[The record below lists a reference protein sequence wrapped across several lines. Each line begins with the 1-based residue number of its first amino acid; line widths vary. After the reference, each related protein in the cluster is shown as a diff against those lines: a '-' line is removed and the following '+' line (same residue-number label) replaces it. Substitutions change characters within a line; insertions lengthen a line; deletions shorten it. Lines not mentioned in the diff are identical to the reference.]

1 MTWWTKTKN
10 FVIKYWQLL
19 VASVIAIVFYILGRS
34 KDTKRQEV
42 ELAEKK
48 AELEKQKTKKVLEG
62 WQEKNKE
69 RHDSMVKNILDFEKK
84 KEKIL
89 KDANQI
95 NTEDYLKSKGIKR
108 EE

>member
-48 AELEKQKTKKVLEG
+48 AERGLGE
-62 WQEKNKE
+62 
-69 RHDSMVKNILDFEKK
+69 
-84 KEKIL
+84 
-89 KDANQI
+89 
-95 NTEDYLKSKGIKR
+95 
-108 EE
+108 

>member
-69 RHDSMVKNILDFEKK
+69 RHDSMVKNILDFEEK

>member
-48 AELEKQKTKKVLEG
+48 AELEKQKTKK
-62 WQEKNKE
+62 
-69 RHDSMVKNILDFEKK
+69 S
-84 KEKIL
+84 
-89 KDANQI
+89 
-95 NTEDYLKSKGIKR
+95 T
-108 EE
+108 

>member
-69 RHDSMVKNILDFEKK
+69 RHDSMVKNILDFEEK

-89 KDANQI
+89 KNANQI
-95 NTEDYLKSKGIKR
+95 NTEEYLKSKGIKR

>member
-48 AELEKQKTKKVLEG
+48 AELEKQKPKKVLEG

-69 RHDSMVKNILDFEKK
+69 RHDSMVKNILDFEEK

>member
-69 RHDSMVKNILDFEKK
+69 RHDSMIKNILDFEEK